1 GENVFT
7 IRNAADGAAVRE
19 RVQAGTKVVIIGG
32 SFIGLET
39 AMSLGKQGG
48 EITVV
53 TPEEILLRGPFGE
66 QVGKYVQQLHE
77 EAGVTFKLGRRVQE
91 FIGAKSVGSVVLD
104 NGEQLPADLVVVG
117 IGVRPATEYLVG
129 LAVDKD
135 GGLQVNNHLEARV
148 NDTWVAGDI
157 ARYPSREGA
166 VRIEHWK
173 VAAQQGRVAGRNMAG
188 AGEPYTMLPFFWSN
202 QQGVNFR
209 YAGHGTDY
217 DQVLLDGTPGEGP
230 FLAFYLKDNQVQAV
244 LGVKRDRDT
253 AAIAEQLSAGEMP
266 AIGQLIGYDWG

>member
-1 GENVFT
+1 MAT
-7 IRNAADGAAVRE
+7 
-19 RVQAGTKVVIIGG
+19 
-32 SFIGLET
+32 
-39 AMSLGKQGG
+39 KQGG

-53 TPEEILLRGPFGE
+53 TPEEIISRGPFGE

-104 NGEQLPADLVVVG
+104 NGEQVPADLVVVG
-117 IGVRPATEYLVG
+117 IGVQPATDYLVG
-129 LAVDKD
+129 MAVDKD

-209 YAGHGTDY
+209 YAEHATD
-217 DQVLLDGTPGEGP
+217 
-230 FLAFYLKDNQVQAV
+230 
-244 LGVKRDRDT
+244 
-253 AAIAEQLSAGEMP
+253 
-266 AIGQLIGYDWG
+266 